1 VVGRIEGDT
10 FGVIGDAGIAGGS
23 EELAAIFQQ
32 SRLRQLPRQR
42 MFAPARAQEQD
53 VHARYAAFF
62 R

>member
-1 VVGRIEGDT
+1 
-10 FGVIGDAGIAGGS
+10 
-23 EELAAIFQQ
+23 
-32 SRLRQLPRQR
+32 LRQLPRQR